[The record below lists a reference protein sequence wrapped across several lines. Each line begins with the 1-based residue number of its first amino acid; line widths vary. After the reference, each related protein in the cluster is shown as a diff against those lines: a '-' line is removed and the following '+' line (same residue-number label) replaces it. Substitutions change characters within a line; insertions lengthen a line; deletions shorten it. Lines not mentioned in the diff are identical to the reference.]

1 MLEDSSVYLL
11 YELKIENIIPSF
23 VNPHQTS
30 ALEKISYVAKAMDSG
45 RYVECISYMG

>member
-11 YELKIENIIPSF
+11 YELKIENSIPSF

-30 ALEKISYVAKAMDSG
+30 ALETMSYVAKILIAKSMAMDSG
-45 RYVECISYMG
+45 R